1 MRQREY
7 FGRVSE
13 RHGSFSRRVEGGKEE
28 DKKGD

>member
-13 RHGSFSRRVEGGKEE
+13 GYGAFSGGVEGGKEE
-28 DKKGD
+28 DEKGD